1 MTRPWGKE
9 EAGRPKGSKNKKTLA
24 KEAAMAVEGIAPVKH
39 PKGRPKGSKDSKPRK
54 KAKRGKSVSEGLE
67 K

>member
-1 MTRPWGKE
+1 MTRPWEKE

-39 PKGRPKGSKDSKPRK
+39 PKGRPKGNKESKPRK
-54 KAKRGKSVSEGLE
+54 KA
-67 K
+67 

>member
-1 MTRPWGKE
+1 MPWGKE

-39 PKGRPKGSKDSKPRK
+39 PKGRPKGSKESKPRTIFLN
-54 KAKRGKSVSEGLE
+54 SLDILSP
-67 K
+67 